1 MARDGKAS
9 TSRLQP
15 NRAIGNNKPARLAE
29 PMKAEPTVGPASPTG
44 KPEISARRPH
54 DEDLDSGQG
63 KKDQGSALD
72 PLGPAAPDPN
82 HNTFAV
88 ASVR

>member
-1 MARDGKAS
+1 MARNGTVS

-44 KPEISARRPH
+44 KPETPARRPH
-54 DEDLDSGQG
+54 DED
-63 KKDQGSALD
+63 
-72 PLGPAAPDPN
+72 
-82 HNTFAV
+82 
-88 ASVR
+88 